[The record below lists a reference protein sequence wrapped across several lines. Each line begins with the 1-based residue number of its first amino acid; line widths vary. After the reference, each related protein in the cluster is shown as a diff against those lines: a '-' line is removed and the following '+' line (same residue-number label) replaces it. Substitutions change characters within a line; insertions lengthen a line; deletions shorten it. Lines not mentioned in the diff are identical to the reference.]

1 VAEEAIEQL
10 RSGIGE
16 GTSRDFMQELRHAR
30 SQQQAYLQRY
40 RQHYEEIAATDQL
53 FIAC

>member
-1 VAEEAIEQL
+1 MATTTNVRRITTHEALVKTE
-10 RSGIGE
+10 
-16 GTSRDFMQELRHAR
+16 ELRHAR
-30 SQQQAYLQRY
+30 VQRQAYLQRY